1 MRFRTK
7 CLATLQEN
15 NYGGRVTD
23 DKDRRCL
30 NNILSGFY
38 TPEILEDGY
47 KFSSSGI
54 YYAPPD
60 GDKQSYLAYIKSL
73 PLNATPVF
81 GIHDNA
87 EITSAIGSTNSL
99 LSAVLQLQP
108 RTTGGEGKSWS
119 EQLMEL
125 AVDLEKRVPSVF
137 DIDAVAVKYPIKFE
151 ESMNT
156 LLIQELGRFN
166 KLLAVVKKSLR
177 DVPLALKGL
186 VVMSTDLEASG
197 DSMVNGL
204 VPDMWSS
211 VAYPSLKPLGSWI
224 NDLIARIDMLRV
236 WIDHGK
242 PTVYWI
248 SGFFFPQVSSQ
259 ILARILHV
267 GIRFRLI

>member
-1 MRFRTK
+1 MDEEWFESCPKSKEFKKLLFGLSFFHATVRERCQFGPIGWNIAYTFTTPDLRISMDQLMLFLTEYDEIPYK
-7 CLATLQEN
+7 MLSYLAGEC

-23 DKDRRCL
+23 DKERLCL
-30 NNILSGFY
+30 NNLLCGWY

-73 PLNATPVF
+73 PLNATPEVF

-99 LSAVLQLQP
+99 LGAVLQLQP

-166 KLLAVVKKSLR
+166 KLLAVVKNRCAMFSSL
-177 DVPLALKGL
+177 
-186 VVMSTDLEASG
+186 
-197 DSMVNGL
+197 
-204 VPDMWSS
+204 
-211 VAYPSLKPLGSWI
+211 
-224 NDLIARIDMLRV
+224 
-236 WIDHGK
+236 
-242 PTVYWI
+242 
-248 SGFFFPQVSSQ
+248 
-259 ILARILHV
+259 
-267 GIRFRLI
+267 